1 MFIFFVKFSFLVTAF
16 NLSNIFIC
24 FLILLNLMGG
34 MFFYMQVFKLSKS
47 IDSKLV
53 LATVTQNSPLRLR
66 GNALRS
72 QDRFRFVFWSV
83 VFLFFSW
90 FSGVFFL
97 DLYILV
103 DNILV

>member
-24 FLILLNLMGG
+24 FLILLNLIGG

-53 LATVTQNSPLRLR
+53 LSTVTQNSPLRLR
-66 GNALRS
+66 GNAFRS
-72 QDRFRFVFWSV
+72 QDRFRFVF
-83 VFLFFSW
+83 
-90 FSGVFFL
+90 
-97 DLYILV
+97 
-103 DNILV
+103 

>member
-24 FLILLNLMGG
+24 FLILLNLIGG

-53 LATVTQNSPLRLR
+53 LSTVTQNSPLRLR
-66 GNALRS
+66 GNVFRS
-72 QDRFRFVFWSV
+72 QDRFRFVF
-83 VFLFFSW
+83 
-90 FSGVFFL
+90 
-97 DLYILV
+97 
-103 DNILV
+103 